1 MGALASSQ
9 PLPVAEQTDAMA
21 LALQLRDVESVRDS
35 RKGKQV
41 EGQMTDLDL
50 ALQVYQEELEH
61 NAKILSDRQMAL
73 SLARAVLTDG
83 QAVHD
88 ANRAEACAARDRAMA
103 LRMAGRPVPT
113 ELTDS
118 CEDAMDIDGE
128 GGERLHD
135 EYLQKLTA
143 LYVVRDSGGLL
154 ADDES
159 SRVDSV
165 MESSSSSSSSAEQNR
180 PAANDR
186 VCGVCHEMTLF
197 FDVAR
202 APCGHEYCR
211 SCLQSLFRA
220 SMTDEALFPARCCRQ
235 PIPLETVR
243 VFLIADLS
251 QTYLKKKI
259 EFETT
264 NRTYC
269 SSPTCAAFVLPQH
282 ISNDNA
288 TCQEC
293 GTATCTMCKT
303 AAHGGDCPNDEPLQT
318 LLAVAADRGW
328 QRCYSCARVV
338 ELELGCNHIT

>member
-1 MGALASSQ
+1 MEALAASQ

-21 LALQLRDVESVRDS
+21 LELQLQDIESIRGS
-35 RKGKQV
+35 RQGNYV
-41 EGQMTDLDL
+41 EGSMTDMDL
-50 ALQVYQEELEH
+50 ALKVYQEELEH

-73 SLARAVLTDG
+73 SFARAVLTDG
-83 QAVHD
+83 RAVHD

-103 LRMAGRPVPT
+103 LQMAGRAVPA
-113 ELTDS
+113 ELRGPP
-118 CEDAMDIDGE
+118 EDPMDVDEE

-143 LYVVRDSGGLL
+143 LYVVRDSGELVN
-154 ADDES
+154 DDES

-165 MESSSSSSSSAEQNR
+165 MASSSSSVTSAEQTR
-180 PAANDR
+180 QAANDR
-186 VCGVCHEMTLF
+186 LCGVCHEMNLF

-211 SCLQSLFRA
+211 TCLQNLFQA

-243 VFLIADLS
+243 VFLTAGLS

-269 SSPTCAAFVLPQH
+269 SSRACAAFVLPQH
-282 ISNDNA
+282 IGNDIA
-288 TCQEC
+288 TCREC

-338 ELELGCNHIT
+338 ELEIGCNHIT